1 MNTPVLET
9 ERLILRPITQA
20 DAQTAFDNWTSD
32 PDVAR
37 YMAYSTHE
45 NVEVTRQ
52 WLKNVEEAQALATI
66 FDWGFVRKSDG
77 KLIGAG
83 GLYYKERSGMFE
95 MGYNIMKECW
105 HQGYT
110 TEAAR
115 EMVRYAVEELGQI
128 RLGCNHVVENVYS
141 GKVMMKVGFKRVG
154 QRPWVSIDGTKHHEC
169 YEYIYEKNEA

>member
-9 ERLILRPITQA
+9 ERLILRPITLA

-45 NVEVTRQ
+45 NVEETRQ
-52 WLKNVEEAQALATI
+52 WLKRVEEAQVLATI

-141 GKVMMKVGFKRVG
+141 GKVMMRVGFKRVG
-154 QRPWVSIDGTKHHEC
+154 RRPWVSIDGTKHHDC
-169 YEYIYEKNEA
+169 YEYIYDKDAE